1 MDAIIIA
8 GGIPEPD
15 EPLYEYTQGQPK
27 ALLDIAGKPMVQWI
41 LDALSGAETID
52 RVVLIGL
59 SEEDSLECT
68 KEITYVSNQGGM
80 LQNVRAGMEKVLEIN
95 PDANHVLGVSSDIP
109 AINSEMVD
117 WMVKEN
123 EGTDLDLYYTVIR
136 RKVMEERFPN
146 SNRSYTRLKDAEVC
160 GGDMNMIRATTVR
173 TNDELWDRIVAA
185 RKNVFKQAAL
195 LGYGN
200 LILLLSRQ
208 LTIDGAVKRVTK
220 RMDITGRAVFSP
232 YAEIGM
238 DVDKPFQ
245 LEIVRADL
253 MSKQQVAGA

>member
-1 MDAIIIA
+1 MDAIVIA

-41 LDALSGAETID
+41 LDALGGAETID

-59 SEEDSLECT
+59 SEEDSLECA

-253 MSKQQVAGA
+253 MSKQQVPGA

>member
-41 LDALSGAETID
+41 LDALGGAELID

-68 KEITYVSNQGGM
+68 KEITYVSNQGSM

>member
-1 MDAIIIA
+1 MDAIVIA
-8 GGIPEPD
+8 GGIPEPGD
-15 EPLYEYTQGQPK
+15 PLYEYTQGQPK
-27 ALLDIAGKPMVQWI
+27 ALLDIAGKSMVQWV
-41 LDALSGAETID
+41 LDALGGAETVD

-59 SEEDSLECT
+59 SEEDGLGCN
-68 KEITYVSNQGGM
+68 KEILYVPNQEGM
-80 LQNVRAGMEKVLEIN
+80 LQNVRAGIEKVLEIN
-95 PDANHVLGVSSDIP
+95 PEARHVLGVSSDIP

-117 WMVKEN
+117 WMVRKNQE
-123 EGTDLDLYYTVIR
+123 TDLDLYYTVIK

-160 GGDMNMIRATTVR
+160 GGDMNMIRASTVR

-185 RKNVFKQAAL
+185 RKSVFKQAAL

-200 LILLLSRQ
+200 LILLLSGQ

-220 RMDITGRAVFSP
+220 RMDITGQAVFSP

-238 DVDKPFQ
+238 DVDKPHQ
-245 LEIVRADL
+245 LEILRADL
-253 MSKQQVAGA
+253 MSKQQVPEA

>member
-1 MDAIIIA
+1 MDAIVIA
-8 GGIPEPD
+8 GGIPEPGD
-15 EPLYEYTQGQPK
+15 PLYEYTQGQPK

-41 LDALSGAETID
+41 LDALGGAETIA
-52 RVVLIGL
+52 RVVLVGL
-59 SEEDSLECT
+59 SEENELACN
-68 KEITYVSNQGGM
+68 KEITYVPNQEGM
-80 LQNVRAGMEKVLEIN
+80 LQNVRAGIEKGLEIN
-95 PDANHVLGVSSDIP
+95 PEARHVLGVSSDIP

-117 WMVKEN
+117 WMVRKNQE
-123 EGTDLDLYYTVIR
+123 TDLDLYYTVIK

-160 GGDMNMIRATTVR
+160 GGDMNMIRASTVR

-185 RKNVFKQAAL
+185 RKSVFKQAAL

-200 LILLLSRQ
+200 LFLLLSGQ

-220 RMDITGRAVFSP
+220 RMDITGQAVFSP

-238 DVDKPFQ
+238 DVDKPHQ
-245 LEIVRADL
+245 LEILRADL
-253 MSKQQVAGA
+253 MSKQQVLDA

>member
-41 LDALSGAETID
+41 LDALGGAELID

-253 MSKQQVAGA
+253 MSKQQIAGA

>member
-1 MDAIIIA
+1 
-8 GGIPEPD
+8 
-15 EPLYEYTQGQPK
+15 
-27 ALLDIAGKPMVQWI
+27 
-41 LDALSGAETID
+41 
-52 RVVLIGL
+52 
-59 SEEDSLECT
+59 
-68 KEITYVSNQGGM
+68 
-80 LQNVRAGMEKVLEIN
+80 
-95 PDANHVLGVSSDIP
+95 
-109 AINSEMVD
+109 
-117 WMVKEN
+117 
-123 EGTDLDLYYTVIR
+123 
-136 RKVMEERFPN
+136 
-146 SNRSYTRLKDAEVC
+146 
-160 GGDMNMIRATTVR
+160 
-173 TNDELWDRIVAA
+173 
-185 RKNVFKQAAL
+185 L